1 MSSVSVFNALL
12 PARISR
18 PAALLIMVALV
29 GGCASGGGSGG
40 RYAMSRDAYPDR
52 QTDVS
57 RVPDAVPRVEPLS
70 RSGNQSSYQV
80 LGKRYHVLS
89 SSEGYSQ
96 TGRASFYGQ
105 KFQGYDTANG
115 EQYDMYAMSAAHRSL
130 PLPTFARV
138 TNLNNDRSVIV
149 RVNDRGPFHDDRL
162 IDLSYAAASR
172 LDMLGDGTARVRVT
186 AIDPRQWQAQHN
198 NDQQVAARPEHH
210 EDAPGALKGRG
221 LVEQG
226 RRVSASQE
234 SASVASGHDPGSAV
248 YLQVA
253 ALGSDEHAR
262 ALRDKLEAR
271 LSRPVRVTRHAA
283 MHRVQVGPLDDPIMV
298 ESVRSELHEAGYDQL
313 HRVTGTD

>member
-1 MSSVSVFNALL
+1 MAVLMIVVTL
-12 PARISR
+12 
-18 PAALLIMVALV
+18 VA
-29 GGCASGGGSGG
+29 GCAGGGGGG

-52 QTDVS
+52 QVDVS
-57 RVPDAVPRVEPLS
+57 KVPDAVPRVEPLS
-70 RSGNQSSYQV
+70 RGGNQSTYQV

-89 SSEGYSQ
+89 SSKGYSQ

-115 EQYDMYAMSAAHRSL
+115 EQYDMYTMSAAHRTL

-138 TNLNNDRSVIV
+138 TSLANNRSVIV

-172 LDMLGDGTARVRVT
+172 LDMLDDGTARVRVT
-186 AIDPRQWQAQHN
+186 AIDPHQWQARHN
-198 NDQQVAARPEHH
+198 NEQQVAART
-210 EDAPGALKGRG
+210 EDSPGASRVQPVRPQEAAVSSTQQPAPVAGRND
-221 LVEQG
+221 
-226 RRVSASQE
+226 AN
-234 SASVASGHDPGSAV
+234 SVV

-253 ALGSDEHAR
+253 ALGSSEHAQV
-262 ALRDKLEAR
+262 LRDKLEAR

-313 HRVTGTD
+313 HRVTGSD

>member
-1 MSSVSVFNALL
+1 MSALKALL
-12 PARISR
+12 PENAGHLIVLIVM
-18 PAALLIMVALV
+18 ATLL
-29 GGCASGGGSGG
+29 GGCASGSGGSGG

-52 QTDVS
+52 HTDVS
-57 RVPDAVPRVEPLS
+57 KVPDAVPQVEPLS
-70 RSGNQSSYQV
+70 RSGNQSTYQV

-89 SSEGYSQ
+89 SSDGYSQ

-115 EQYDMYAMSAAHRSL
+115 EQYDMYTMSAAHRTL
-130 PLPTFARV
+130 PLPTFVRV
-138 TNLNNDRSVIV
+138 TNLANDRSVIV

-186 AIDPRQWQAQHN
+186 AIDPRQWQARHN
-198 NDQQVAARPEHH
+198 NNQQVAARTE
-210 EDAPGALKGRG
+210 ASPGASKA
-221 LVEQG
+221 QTSA
-226 RRVSASQE
+226 RREADLS
-234 SASVASGHDPGSAV
+234 SGETSTPVPGSSDHGSAV

-253 ALGSDEHAR
+253 ALGSDASAQ
-262 ALRDKLEAR
+262 ALRDKLETR

-313 HRVTGTD
+313 HRVTGSD

>member
-1 MSSVSVFNALL
+1 MSSLKDLL
-12 PARISR
+12 PENAGR
-18 PAALLIMVALV
+18 LIVLIVMVTLV
-29 GGCASGGGSGG
+29 GGCASGSGGSGG
-40 RYAMSRDAYPDR
+40 RYAMSSDAYPDR
-52 QTDVS
+52 HTDVS
-57 RVPDAVPRVEPLS
+57 KVPDAVPQVEPLS
-70 RSGNQSSYQV
+70 RSGNQSTYQV

-89 SSEGYSQ
+89 SSKGYSQ

-115 EQYDMYAMSAAHRSL
+115 EQYDMYTMSAAHRTL
-130 PLPTFARV
+130 PLPTFVRV
-138 TNLNNDRSVIV
+138 TNLANDRSVIV

-172 LDMLGDGTARVRVT
+172 LDMLGAGTARVRVT
-186 AIDPRQWQAQHN
+186 AIDPRQWQARHN
-198 NDQQVAARPEHH
+198 NNQQVAARTENS
-210 EDAPGALKGRG
+210 PGASRA
-221 LVEQG
+221 QG
-226 RRVSASQE
+226 IDAFSGQKSAPVTS
-234 SASVASGHDPGSAV
+234 SNDPNSAV

-253 ALGSDEHAR
+253 ALGSDEHAQ

-313 HRVTGTD
+313 HQVTGSD

>member
-1 MSSVSVFNALL
+1 MSPGEDAL
-12 PARISR
+12 SGGFWR
-18 PAALLIMVALV
+18 PVVLLMMITLVA
-29 GGCASGGGSGG
+29 GCASGGGGSGG

-52 QTDVS
+52 HVDVS
-57 RVPDAVPRVEPLS
+57 QVPDAVPRVEPLS

-138 TNLNNDRSVIV
+138 TNLDNDRSVIV

-172 LDMLGDGTARVRVT
+172 LDMLGAGTARVRVT
-186 AIDPRQWQAQHN
+186 AINPQKWQAQHN
-198 NDQQVAARPEHH
+198 NDQQVATRSGRT
-210 EDAPGALKGRG
+210 EDSPGASRAHDTAQQGAG
-221 LVEQG
+221 TSPEQEIAPVTSSNDQG
-226 RRVSASQE
+226 
-234 SASVASGHDPGSAV
+234 GAV

-298 ESVRSELHEAGYDQL
+298 ESVRSELHEAGYDQV
-313 HRVTGTD
+313 HRVAGTD

>member
-1 MSSVSVFNALL
+1 MSLL
-12 PARISR
+12 KGSR
-18 PAALLIMVALV
+18 AGRLRYPGLLVITAMLI
-29 GGCASGGGSGG
+29 GGCASGSGGSGG
-40 RYAMSRDAYPDR
+40 RYAMSHDAYPDE
-52 QTDVS
+52 QVDVS

-70 RSGNQSSYQV
+70 RSGNQSTYQV
-80 LGKRYHVLS
+80 RGKRYHVLS
-89 SSEGYSQ
+89 SSQGYSQ
-96 TGRASFYGQ
+96 TGLASFYGR

-138 TNLNNDRSVIV
+138 TNLANDRSVIV

-198 NDQQVAARPEHH
+198 NDQRMAARSEG
-210 EDAPGALKGRG
+210 EGVSVTSGTDAPRR
-221 LVEQG
+221 QG
-226 RRVSASQE
+226 VNASSIQ
-234 SASVASGHDPGSAV
+234 SHVPATGSSNQAGAV

-253 ALGSDEHAR
+253 ALGSDAQAR
-262 ALRDKLEAR
+262 ALRDRLEAR

-283 MHRVQVGPLDDPIMV
+283 MHRVQVGPLADPIMV
-298 ESVRSELHEAGYDQL
+298 ESVRSELHDAGYDQL
-313 HRVTGTD
+313 HQVTGTD

>member
-1 MSSVSVFNALL
+1 MSLEKALL
-12 PARISR
+12 SGRHCR
-18 PAALLIMVALV
+18 PLLLVMMITLVA
-29 GGCASGGGSGG
+29 GCAGGGGGSGG
-40 RYAMSRDAYPDR
+40 RYAMSRDAYPDD
-52 QTDVS
+52 QVDVS
-57 RVPDAVPRVEPLS
+57 QVPDAVPRVEPLS

-80 LGKRYHVLS
+80 RGKRYQVLS

-96 TGRASFYGQ
+96 TGRASFYGR

-115 EQYDMYAMSAAHRSL
+115 EQYDMYTMSAAHRSL

-138 TNLNNDRSVIV
+138 TNLDNDRSVIV
-149 RVNDRGPFHDDRL
+149 RVNDRGPFHDNRL

-172 LDMLGDGTARVRVT
+172 LDMLGAGTARVRVT
-186 AIDPRQWQAQHN
+186 AINPQQWQAQHN
-198 NDQQVAARPEHH
+198 NDQQIAVRSERT
-210 EDAPGALKGRG
+210 EDSPGASRTHDTGQQVAGKPPGQETAP
-221 LVEQG
+221 V
-226 RRVSASQE
+226 VSSK
-234 SASVASGHDPGSAV
+234 DPGSAV

-298 ESVRSELHEAGYDQL
+298 ESVRSELHEAGYDQV
-313 HRVTGTD
+313 HRVAGTD

>member
-1 MSSVSVFNALL
+1 MLFTSLFLPSNAWRSAVLMIAVTL
-12 PARISR
+12 
-18 PAALLIMVALV
+18 VA
-29 GGCASGGGSGG
+29 GCASGGGGGGG

-52 QTDVS
+52 QVDVS
-57 RVPDAVPRVEPLS
+57 NVPDAVPRVEPLS
-70 RSGNQSSYQV
+70 RSGNQSTYQV

-89 SSEGYSQ
+89 SSKGYTQ

-115 EQYDMYAMSAAHRSL
+115 EQYDMYTMSAAHRSL

-138 TNLNNDRSVIV
+138 TNLANDRSVIV

-172 LDMLGDGTARVRVT
+172 LDMLGAGTARVRVT
-186 AIDPRQWQAQHN
+186 AIDPRQWQARHN
-198 NDQQVAARPEHH
+198 NSQQVAAHTDH
-210 EDAPGALKGRG
+210 SPGASRMQTSAPQEAAVSSTQQPAPVAGRND
-221 LVEQG
+221 
-226 RRVSASQE
+226 AN
-234 SASVASGHDPGSAV
+234 SVV

-253 ALGSDEHAR
+253 ALGSDEHAQ
-262 ALRDKLEAR
+262 ALRDRLEAR

-313 HRVTGTD
+313 HQVTGSD

>member
-1 MSSVSVFNALL
+1 MSSLKALL
-12 PARISR
+12 PESAGRLAVLIVM
-18 PAALLIMVALV
+18 ATLL
-29 GGCASGGGSGG
+29 GGCASGSGGAGG
-40 RYAMSRDAYPDR
+40 RYALSRDAYPDR
-52 QTDVS
+52 HTDVS
-57 RVPDAVPRVEPLS
+57 KVPDAVPQVEPLS
-70 RSGNQSSYQV
+70 RSGNQSTYQV

-115 EQYDMYAMSAAHRSL
+115 EQYDMYTMSAAHRTL

-138 TNLNNDRSVIV
+138 TNLANDRSVIV

-186 AIDPRQWQAQHN
+186 AIDPRQWQARHN
-198 NDQQVAARPEHH
+198 NNQQVAARSE
-210 EDAPGALKGRG
+210 ASPGASRA
-221 LVEQG
+221 QTPA
-226 RRVSASQE
+226 RREADLS
-234 SASVASGHDPGSAV
+234 SGETSTPVPGSSDQGSAV

-253 ALGSDEHAR
+253 ALGSDASAQ
-262 ALRDKLEAR
+262 ALRDKLETR

-313 HRVTGTD
+313 HRVTGSD

>member
-1 MSSVSVFNALL
+1 MSFLKAFLPGHVPRSVLL
-12 PARISR
+12 LVI
-18 PAALLIMVALV
+18 VALM
-29 GGCASGGGSGG
+29 GGCASGGGSAGG

-52 QTDVS
+52 QVDVS
-57 RVPDAVPRVEPLS
+57 QVPDAVPRVEPRS

-96 TGRASFYGQ
+96 TGLASFYGQ

-138 TNLNNDRSVIV
+138 TNLANDQSVIV

-198 NDQQVAARPEHH
+198 NNQQIAARSGRI
-210 EDAPGALKGRG
+210 EDSPGASRAQEP
-221 LVEQG
+221 VRQG
-226 RRVSASQE
+226 AGASAQQAAAPVIRSNDQ
-234 SASVASGHDPGSAV
+234 GNAV

-298 ESVRSELHEAGYDQL
+298 ESVRSELHDAGYDQL
-313 HRVTGTD
+313 HQVAGTD